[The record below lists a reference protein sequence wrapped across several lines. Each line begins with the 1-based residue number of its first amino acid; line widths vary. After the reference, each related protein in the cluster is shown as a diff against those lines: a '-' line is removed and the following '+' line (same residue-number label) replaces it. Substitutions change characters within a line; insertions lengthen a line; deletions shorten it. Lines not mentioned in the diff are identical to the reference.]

1 MFKKDLLE
9 DDREVSVKS
18 RRENTMKRIEQ
29 YERFEANCE
38 KIKRLNK
45 DQRAQLSREVRER
58 QNSLQEQE
66 DTRDLSSLPILVE
79 ECQTELSLEQR
90 IRRWREGGRREMRQN
105 LVRAT
110 SLPALSE
117 EDTDV
122 TDDLES
128 VRSKRRSKSINSDNL
143 F

>member
-9 DDREVSVKS
+9 DDGEVSVKS
-18 RRENTMKRIEQ
+18 RRENTKKRIEE

-38 KIKRLNK
+38 RIRRLNK
-45 DQRAQLSREVRER
+45 NQRAQLSREVRER
-58 QNSLQEQE
+58 HNSLQEQD
-66 DTRDLSSLPILVE
+66 DTRDLSSLPLLLE
-79 ECQTELSLEQR
+79 ETQTELSLEQR
-90 IRRWREGGRREMRQN
+90 IRRWREAGGMRRS

-117 EDTDV
+117 ED

-128 VRSKRRSKSINSDNL
+128 VRSKRRSKSINSDNM

>member
-1 MFKKDLLE
+1 MFKKDLME
-9 DDREVSVKS
+9 DDGEVSVKS
-18 RRENTMKRIEQ
+18 RRKKTKKRIEE

-38 KIKRLNK
+38 KIRRLSK

-58 QNSLQEQE
+58 HNSLQDQE
-66 DTRDLSSLPILVE
+66 VTTRDLSSLPLLLELE
-79 ECQTELSLEQR
+79 ESETELSLEQR
-90 IRRWREGGRREMRQN
+90 IRRWREGGGREMRQN
-105 LVRAT
+105 LARAT

-117 EDTDV
+117 ED

>member
-18 RRENTMKRIEQ
+18 RRENTIKRIEQ

-66 DTRDLSSLPILVE
+66 DTRDLSSLPLLVE
-79 ECQTELSLEQR
+79 ECQNELSLEQR
-90 IRRWREGGRREMRQN
+90 IRRWREGGGR
-105 LVRAT
+105 LRAT

-117 EDTDV
+117 ED

-128 VRSKRRSKSINSDNL
+128 VRSKRRSKSINSDNM

>member
-9 DDREVSVKS
+9 EDGELSVKS
-18 RRENTMKRIEQ
+18 RRESRIKRIEE

-38 KIKRLNK
+38 KIKRLDK

-58 QNSLQEQE
+58 HNSLQEQE
-66 DTRDLSSLPILVE
+66 DTRDLSSRPLLLE
-79 ECQTELSLEQR
+79 ETQTELSLEQR
-90 IRRWREGGRREMRQN
+90 IRRWREAGGMRRS

-117 EDTDV
+117 ED

-128 VRSKRRSKSINSDNL
+128 VRSKRRSKSINSDNM

>member
-18 RRENTMKRIEQ
+18 RRENTIKRIEQ

-79 ECQTELSLEQR
+79 ECQNELSLEQR

>member
-9 DDREVSVKS
+9 DDGEVSLKS
-18 RRENTMKRIEQ
+18 RRQDTKKRIEE

-38 KIKRLNK
+38 RIRRLNK
-45 DQRAQLSREVRER
+45 NQRAELSREVRER
-58 QNSLQEQE
+58 HNSLQEQE
-66 DTRDLSSLPILVE
+66 DTRDLSSLPLLLE
-79 ECQTELSLEQR
+79 ESQTEVSLEQR
-90 IRRWREGGRREMRQN
+90 IRRWREAGGMGRS

-117 EDTDV
+117 ED

-128 VRSKRRSKSINSDNL
+128 VRSKRRSKSINSDNM
-143 F
+143 FS